1 MLSDF
6 LFRVSLKAKS
16 VEAPRLGACYWLC
29 VSPETKAQVEVKRL
43 FFPTALVCFGA
54 LAGAP
59 DEAPDG
65 AGFDALAGALSS
77 ASGASLAGVALGA
90 DADASAG
97 VGCGAMPGA
106 IPGALAGAVCDAPEG
121 ALQGAP
127 VHAGLADE
135 HCHVKT
141 GSSADASKTCLPCQ
155 KNGCLS

>member
-1 MLSDF
+1 MLSGF

-29 VSPETKAQVEVKRL
+29 VSPETEAQVEVKRL
-43 FFPTALVCFGA
+43 FFPTAL
-54 LAGAP
+54 L
-59 DEAPDG
+59 
-65 AGFDALAGALSS
+65 GF
-77 ASGASLAGVALGA
+77 
-90 DADASAG
+90 
-97 VGCGAMPGA
+97 GAMPRA
-106 IPGALAGAVCDAPEG
+106 PVGAVCDAPKGAPEG

-141 GSSADASKTCLPCQ
+141 GSSADASETRLPCQ